1 LTKTRLA
8 SWEEEWIYCDGCEM
22 VQKAHGHALE
32 IRVET
37 TALVFAL
44 LVMLRGAMLVGFME
58 LLKID
63 GIFRKR

>member
-1 LTKTRLA
+1 MDARWSRK
-8 SWEEEWIYCDGCEM
+8 G
-22 VQKAHGHALE
+22 HGHALE
-32 IRVET
+32 IGVET

-44 LVMLRGAMLVGFME
+44 LVMLREAMLVGFME